1 MSDNQRKP
9 FNAIPI
15 RENQHQQPAPTQ
27 TVVVLSADVIRQA
40 LGVSGIEN
48 VTPKTVMLNSS
59 RCVECSAK
67 GWKKCHH
74 RYVKCLDCN
83 KAMKIF
89 VCFSG
94 DVKRCEKYGA
104 TTHTHVECEC
114 RKLSFEG
121 KVDFKTRKDQFAP
134 SSARQETNNR
144 SDDID
149 PGQSQGE

>member
-1 MSDNQRKP
+1 MSDNRKP

-15 RENQHQQPAPTQ
+15 REGSVPTPQQPTHQ

-40 LGVSGIEN
+40 LGVNAGIESLA
-48 VTPKTVMLNSS
+48 PRTVMLNSS
-59 RCVECSAK
+59 RCAECSAK

-94 DVKRCEKYGA
+94 DTKRCEKFGA
-104 TTHTHVECEC
+104 STHTHVECEC

-121 KVDFKTRKDQFAP
+121 KVEFKTRKDQFAP
-134 SSARQETNNR
+134 SQQREEVNEKDQTT
-144 SDDID
+144 
-149 PGQSQGE
+149 QGEG